1 MSIMHAE
8 PEMLAATAG
17 ELQSINAIARAGNA
31 AVAGPTTGVVPA
43 ARPHL
48 SDKLSAGPQMRK
60 HSPTFLKRCLGLAE
74 SSPMNRLGSPTLA
87 RRSV

>member
-17 ELQSINAIARAGNA
+17 ELQSINAVARAGNA

-43 ARPHL
+43 PL
-48 SDKLSAGPQMRK
+48 IWCP
-60 HSPTFLKRCLGLAE
+60 C
-74 SSPMNRLGSPTLA
+74 
-87 RRSV
+87 